1 VSVQFCTLRRTTDY
15 LPNPKMRAV
24 AQQFRVDRFAAA
36 LLIAWLVIFSASA
49 YAQAKTPS
57 NKKATIAPLPGG
69 NSAAIARGRIVY
81 KDRCA
86 ICHFSESDAR
96 KIGPGLKG
104 LYKRGK
110 FADGGR
116 VDDAT
121 IENRILNGGK
131 DMPPFRPVL
140 SSNQIRDLLAYL
152 RTI

>member
-1 VSVQFCTLRRTTDY
+1 
-15 LPNPKMRAV
+15 MRAA

-36 LLIAWLVIFSASA
+36 LLVAWLVIFSASA

-57 NKKATIAPLPGG
+57 NKKATIAPSPGG
-69 NSAAIARGRIVY
+69 NSAAIARGHIVY

-86 ICHFSESDAR
+86 ICHFSESDTG

-110 FADGGR
+110 FADAGR

-131 DMPPFRPVL
+131 DMPPFRSVL
-140 SSNQIRDLLAYL
+140 TAGQVRDLMAYL
-152 RTI
+152 KTLQ